1 MKSSIRDNLE
11 GKIHLVK
18 GKVKEVVG
26 KAAGNQDLE
35 AEGRVENL
43 EGKIQTKISLVK
55 KIVDK

>member
-35 AEGRVENL
+35 AEGKVENL